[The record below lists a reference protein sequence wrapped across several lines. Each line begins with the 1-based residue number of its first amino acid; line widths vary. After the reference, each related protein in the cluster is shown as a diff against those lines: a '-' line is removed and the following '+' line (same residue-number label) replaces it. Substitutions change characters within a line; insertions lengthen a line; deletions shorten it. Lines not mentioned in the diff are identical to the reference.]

1 LQAQV
6 NVLCYGTATGALQVL
21 SPNTNA
27 GYSYSWENMNNLGIS
42 ISDTT
47 QAINLMAGTY
57 VLYADYADSNNLN
70 YAGCRTTD
78 TVTITEITIIHSNYI
93 IEDVSCN
100 GGSDGSITTSTF
112 GGTSPYQYDWTP
124 PQSSNNTI
132 GNLTAGIYTLS
143 ITDANG
149 CEVIETY
156 TVIEPAELIVTV
168 NQNQTYILNATSTGG
183 VAPYSYAWMEQLQ
196 GQMGVGNI
204 YTVIDYGI
212 YYAVVTDANGCASQS
227 NSLEYEEVTGLENE
241 LTNLNLS
248 IYPNPFKEATTVDFG
263 RVVKKVELRI
273 FDVLGKLLNEY
284 ALKDIDKF
292 MLEREGKV
300 NGVYF
305 MEIEVEEQEKV
316 IFKLIIQ

>member
-1 LQAQV
+1 
-6 NVLCYGTATGALQVL
+6 
-21 SPNTNA
+21 
-27 GYSYSWENMNNLGIS
+27 M
-42 ISDTT
+42 
-47 QAINLMAGTY
+47 
-57 VLYADYADSNNLN
+57 
-70 YAGCRTTD
+70 
-78 TVTITEITIIHSNYI
+78 
-93 IEDVSCN
+93 
-100 GGSDGSITTSTF
+100 
-112 GGTSPYQYDWTP
+112 
-124 PQSSNNTI
+124 
-132 GNLTAGIYTLS
+132 
-143 ITDANG
+143 
-149 CEVIETY
+149 
-156 TVIEPAELIVTV
+156 
-168 NQNQTYILNATSTGG
+168 
-183 VAPYSYAWMEQLQ
+183 APYSYAWMEQLQ